1 MSTILR
7 EDPKA
12 AWHINQLK
20 NEKMKTHSVV
30 DGSQRVLIIYEAL
43 AGAQNGDPCL
53 ATIYKYTTENST
65 PTASREKEAK
75 WNSDWDFDIPVNGE
89 E

>member
-1 MSTILR
+1 MAEILK

-20 NEKMKTHSVV
+20 NEKMKTHSVL

-53 ATIYKYTTENST
+53 ATIYNYTAEHTT
-65 PTASREKEAK
+65 PTGTREKESK
-75 WNSDWDFDIPVNGE
+75 WDSSWDFDIAVNGE
-89 E
+89 A